1 MRTELDTTVPDGM
14 PSVTCR
20 DAIQVVQVSAYGW
33 AWKVTDAYGTTVK
46 SGHAGNQSTAIEQA
60 EQALDE
66 YCEEPTEIVERL
78 QSRDTRWKQ
87 SMALIVEM
95 IVVAVVLIG
104 CAILALAMIDNDSGF

>member
-46 SGHAGNQSTAIEQA
+46 SGHAGNQRTAI

-87 SMALIVEM
+87 SMTLIVEL
-95 IVVAVVLIG
+95 IVVAVVLVG
-104 CAILALAMIDNDSGF
+104 CAFLALAIIDNDSGF

>member
-1 MRTELDTTVPDGM
+1 MRTELDTAVPDGM

-46 SGHAGNQSTAIEQA
+46 SGHAGNQRTAI

-95 IVVAVVLIG
+95 IVVAVVSIG